1 MLEHLE
7 MAPPDPI
14 LGLTVAFKEDPR
26 PEKINLGVGVF
37 KDAQGR
43 TPIPACVKKAEER
56 LLRQEATKSY
66 LPIDGS
72 PEYATAVQDLLLGAA
87 HPARVARRVVTVQ
100 TPGGTG
106 GLRVA
111 GDFLRRALPA
121 AALWVSDPTWANHFQ
136 IFNAAGFEVKTY
148 PYYDAAAKG
157 LDFAGMLGAL
167 RTIPSGDVVLLH
179 GCCHNPTGI
188 DPTPAQWREIAQT
201 LVARNLFPLVD
212 FAYQGLG
219 HGIEEDG
226 EGFRILC
233 ESCPDLL
240 VVSSFSKNFGLYNER
255 VGALTALASTE
266 EAARR
271 VLSHLKVMAR
281 VNYSNPPSHGAAI
294 VATVLGD
301 PVLRAEWEAE
311 VAAIRERI
319 HEMRR
324 LFVETLRAKG
334 VKRDFSFIS
343 TQNGMFSFAGLDKAQ
358 VERLRQ
364 EFAIYMVASGRINVA
379 GMTPGNMDRLCDAI
393 AAVL

>member
-37 KDAQGR
+37 KDAQGQ

-56 LLRQEATKSY
+56 LLRQESTKSY

-72 PEYATAVQDLLLGAA
+72 PEYAAAVQELLLGVG
-87 HPARVARRVVTVQ
+87 HPACAARRVVTVQ

-121 AALWVSDPTWANHFQ
+121 ATLWVSDPTWANHFQ

-148 PYYDAAAKG
+148 PYYDASAKG
-157 LDFAGMLGAL
+157 LNFQGMIEAFQTL
-167 RTIPSGDVVLLH
+167 PKGDVVLLH

-188 DPTPAQWREIAQT
+188 DPTPDQWRAIAQA
-201 LVARNLFPLVD
+201 LAERGLFPLVD

-219 HGIEEDG
+219 RGIEEDG

-233 ESCPDLL
+233 ETCPELL

-266 EAARR
+266 EAAKRI
-271 VLSHLKVMAR
+271 LSHLKIMAR
-281 VNYSNPPSHGAAI
+281 VNYSTPPSHGAAI

-301 PVLRAEWEAE
+301 PELRAEWVGE

-319 HEMRR
+319 QEMRR
-324 LFVETLRAKG
+324 LFVETLRAQG
-334 VKRDFSFIS
+334 VTRDFSFLL
-343 TQNGMFSFAGLDKAQ
+343 TQNGMFSFSGLDKAQ

-364 EFAIYMVASGRINVA
+364 EFAIYIVGSGRINVA
-379 GMTPGNMDRLCDAI
+379 GMTPGNMNRLCEAI